1 MTETMAGPTSTPGP
15 GAFASAAAEPGGNA
29 SGTPE
34 QKIAW
39 LQARLDA
46 VAEKS
51 DDTLTALLLTQVSDK
66 FSGSIADIL
75 PLTPFLDSGGP
86 GGGPSGGPGMGGGNS
101 VLPLALALTLS
112 DGGSQDIARILP
124 FFLLFDGG
132 GAGMGG
138 GNNMLPLVLALTLS
152 DDGSGG
158 GGAGGGGA
166 GGPDTLIQN
175 LEKRFDALR
184 EDLKQVRETREEV
197 STQERDDGGGGGG
210 AGDGGAGGPDTLIES
225 LEETFDV
232 FREDLKKMKADMKR
246 DQKELSNRARAIEE
260 KVDNLTQAQNPQS
273 Q

>member
-1 MTETMAGPTSTPGP
+1 MTEAMAGPTSTPGS

-46 VAEKS
+46 VAAKS
-51 DDTLTALLLTQVSDK
+51 NDTLRALLLTQVSDK

-86 GGGPSGGPGMGGGNS
+86 SGGPGMGGGNN

-132 GAGMGG
+132 GSGMGG
-138 GNNMLPLVLALTLS
+138 GNSVLPLVLALTR
-152 DDGSGG
+152 G
-158 GGAGGGGA
+158 
-166 GGPDTLIQN
+166 
-175 LEKRFDALR
+175 
-184 EDLKQVRETREEV
+184 
-197 STQERDDGGGGGG
+197 RDDQVKGKEGM
-210 AGDGGAGGPDTLIES
+210 
-225 LEETFDV
+225 
-232 FREDLKKMKADMKR
+232 KKTDPEVK
-246 DQKELSNRARAIEE
+246 
-260 KVDNLTQAQNPQS
+260 T
-273 Q
+273 

>member
-1 MTETMAGPTSTPGP
+1 MTETIAGPTSTPGP

-51 DDTLTALLLTQVSDK
+51 DDTLRALLLTQVSDK
-66 FSGSIADIL
+66 FSGSIGDIL

-86 GGGPSGGPGMGGGNS
+86 SGGPGMGGGNN

-132 GAGMGG
+132 GGTGMGG
-138 GNNMLPLVLALTLS
+138 GNSVLPLVLAM
-152 DDGSGG
+152 
-158 GGAGGGGA
+158 
-166 GGPDTLIQN
+166 
-175 LEKRFDALR
+175 
-184 EDLKQVRETREEV
+184 
-197 STQERDDGGGGGG
+197 TQSDGGGGGG
-210 AGDGGAGGPDTLIES
+210 CAGGTVAPIES
-225 LEETFDV
+225 LVKGMAD
-232 FREDLKKMKADMKR
+232 FRRDL
-246 DQKELSNRARAIEE
+246 EE
-260 KVDNLTQAQNPQS
+260 KE
-273 Q
+273 